1 MTCLNKSH
9 KEGIYE
15 KKNIGLIPK
24 LIMAIIIGIV
34 IGTYMPRE
42 LVQILV
48 TASSLFST
56 FLKFVIPFIILG
68 FVTAGIADL
77 SSGAGKL
84 LGATTIISY
93 VSTVIAGLLAFTLI
107 KTLFP
112 FFMDPSLASKIG
124 NPEAGMLPAIFS
136 IPLKPMIDVTAAIV
150 FAFMMGLGISALRK
164 NNKGEVL
171 YKIAFDF
178 QSIIQM
184 VLAKAIIPL
193 LPLYIAG
200 TFANIAFAGQV
211 MNILSVFWKVYI
223 VVMSL
228 HLIYVA
234 LQFTVAGMYAKKN
247 PIEMMKNQ
255 IPAYLTAVGI
265 QSSAAAIPVN
275 VDCAEKNGISKQIRE
290 FVIPLCATIHL
301 SGSIISI
308 VSFSVAVLMMNGM
321 DSGINI
327 VLPYIMM
334 LGIAMVAA
342 PGAPGGAVMS
352 ALPFFPMV
360 GIPADGGLASLIIA
374 LHITQDSF
382 GTAANISGDNAIA
395 VVVDALNNK
404 WRKKEN
410 KRKSEKI
417 A

>member
-1 MTCLNKSH
+1 MK
-9 KEGIYE
+9 

-93 VSTVIAGLLAFTLI
+93 VSTVIAGLLAFILI

-255 IPAYLTAVGI
+255 IPAYLTAVGT

-395 VVVDALNNK
+395 VAVDALNNK

-410 KRKSEKI
+410 KRKSKKI

>member
-1 MTCLNKSH
+1 MK
-9 KEGIYE
+9 

-34 IGTYMPRE
+34 IGTYMPRG

-255 IPAYLTAVGI
+255 IPAYLTAVGT

-395 VVVDALNNK
+395 VAVDALNNK

-410 KRKSEKI
+410 KRKSKKI

>member
-124 NPEAGMLPAIFS
+124 DPEAGMLPAIFS

-164 NNKGEVL
+164 NSKGEVL

-255 IPAYLTAVGI
+255 IPAYLTAVGT

-395 VVVDALNNK
+395 VAVDALNNK

>member
-1 MTCLNKSH
+1 MK
-9 KEGIYE
+9 

-382 GTAANISGDNAIA
+382 GTVANISGDNAIA

>member
-1 MTCLNKSH
+1 MK
-9 KEGIYE
+9 

-93 VSTVIAGLLAFTLI
+93 VSTVIAGLLAFILI

-124 NPEAGMLPAIFS
+124 DPEAGMLPAIFS

-255 IPAYLTAVGI
+255 IPAYLTAVGT

-395 VVVDALNNK
+395 VAVDALNNK

>member
-1 MTCLNKSH
+1 
-9 KEGIYE
+9 
-15 KKNIGLIPK
+15 
-24 LIMAIIIGIV
+24 
-34 IGTYMPRE
+34 
-42 LVQILV
+42 
-48 TASSLFST
+48 
-56 FLKFVIPFIILG
+56 
-68 FVTAGIADL
+68 
-77 SSGAGKL
+77 
-84 LGATTIISY
+84 
-93 VSTVIAGLLAFTLI
+93 
-107 KTLFP
+107 
-112 FFMDPSLASKIG
+112 
-124 NPEAGMLPAIFS
+124 MLPAIFS

-255 IPAYLTAVGI
+255 IPAYLTAVGT

-395 VVVDALNNK
+395 VAVDALNNK
-404 WRKKEN
+404 WRKK
-410 KRKSEKI
+410 KIKEKVKKLHKN
-417 A
+417 

>member
-1 MTCLNKSH
+1 MK
-9 KEGIYE
+9 

-48 TASSLFST
+48 TAGSLFST

-124 NPEAGMLPAIFS
+124 DPEAGMLPAIFS

-255 IPAYLTAVGI
+255 IPAYLTAVGT

-395 VVVDALNNK
+395 VAVDALNNK

>member
-1 MTCLNKSH
+1 MK
-9 KEGIYE
+9 

-342 PGAPGGAVMS
+342 PGAPGGAIMS
-352 ALPFFPMV
+352 ALPFLPMV
-360 GIPADGGLASLIIA
+360 GIPSDGGLASLMIA
-374 LHITQDSF
+374 LYLTQDSF
-382 GTAANISGDNAIA
+382 GTACNVSGDNAIA
-395 VVVDALNNK
+395 VVVDKINDGMSKKGNK
-404 WRKKEN
+404 EEQ
-410 KRKSEKI
+410 S

>member
-1 MTCLNKSH
+1 MK
-9 KEGIYE
+9 

-124 NPEAGMLPAIFS
+124 DPEAGMLPAIFS

-255 IPAYLTAVGI
+255 IPAYLTAVGT

-395 VVVDALNNK
+395 VAVDALNNK

-410 KRKSEKI
+410 KRKSKKI

>member
-1 MTCLNKSH
+1 MICLNKSH

-56 FLKFVIPFIILG
+56 FLKFVIPFIILV

-77 SSGAGKL
+77 SLGAGKL

-93 VSTVIAGLLAFTLI
+93 VSTVIAGLLAFILI

-124 NPEAGMLPAIFS
+124 DPEAGMLPAIFS

-184 VLAKAIIPL
+184 VIAKAIIPL

-223 VVMSL
+223 VVMSI
-228 HLIYVA
+228 HLIYVT
-234 LQFTVAGMYAKKN
+234 LQFTVAGMYAKKK

-255 IPAYLTAVGI
+255 IPAYLTAVGT

-275 VDCAEKNGISKQIRE
+275 IDCAEKNGISKQIRE

-321 DSGINI
+321 DSSINI

-395 VVVDALNNK
+395 VAVDALNNK

>member
-1 MTCLNKSH
+1 MK
-9 KEGIYE
+9 

-93 VSTVIAGLLAFTLI
+93 VSTVIAGLLAFILI

-124 NPEAGMLPAIFS
+124 DPEAGMLPAIFS

-255 IPAYLTAVGI
+255 IPAYLTAVGT

-395 VVVDALNNK
+395 VAVDALNNK
-404 WRKKEN
+404 WSKKEN